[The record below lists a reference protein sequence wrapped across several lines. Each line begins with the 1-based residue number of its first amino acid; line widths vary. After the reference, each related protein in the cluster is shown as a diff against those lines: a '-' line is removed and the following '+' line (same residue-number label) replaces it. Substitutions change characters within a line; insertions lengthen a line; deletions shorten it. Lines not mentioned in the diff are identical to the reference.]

1 VAPNQ
6 PTDAGSGGSSSAPV
20 FSSPSPPEN
29 SPGKAPTSRRVKLAV
44 AYDGTAYAG
53 WQIQP
58 NGTTIQEVMEG
69 AFSRILQEPV
79 RLRAAGRTDAG
90 VHAREQVVDFA
101 DAGVRDLETIVRGGN
116 ALLPPDIRILS
127 ASDVPETF
135 DARRHATEK
144 EYRYF
149 LYLSPVDSP
158 FLSRYAWRIEKLLD
172 PDAVREGLSRLV
184 GEHDFTSFRGQGCT
198 AISPVRTI
206 FRAEVAK
213 HDVPGLFSIDVA
225 GSGFLRHMVRNIVG
239 TVVNAGKGKHSAD
252 HVGEILRARD
262 RCAAGVNAPPH
273 GLFLWSVSY

>member
-1 VAPNQ
+1 M
-6 PTDAGSGGSSSAPV
+6 
-20 FSSPSPPEN
+20 
-29 SPGKAPTSRRVKLAV
+29 SRRVKLAV

-58 NGTTIQEVMEG
+58 NGTAIQEVMEG

-127 ASDVPETF
+127 ASVVPETF

-149 LYLSPVDSP
+149 LYLSAVDSP
-158 FLSRYAWRIEKLLD
+158 FLSRYAWRVEKLLD
-172 PDAVREGLSRLV
+172 PDAVRESLSRLV

>member
-1 VAPNQ
+1 M
-6 PTDAGSGGSSSAPV
+6 
-20 FSSPSPPEN
+20 
-29 SPGKAPTSRRVKLAV
+29 SRRVKLTV
-44 AYDGTAYAG
+44 SYDGTAYAG
-53 WQIQP
+53 WQVQP

-116 ALLPPDIRILS
+116 ALLPPAIRVLS
-127 ASDVPETF
+127 ASVAPETF

-158 FLSRYAWRIEKLLD
+158 FLSRYAWHIEAPLD
-172 PDAVREGLSRLV
+172 LEAVREGLSHLV
-184 GEHDFTSFRGQGCT
+184 GEHDFSSFRGQGCN
-198 AISPVRTI
+198 AISPVRTV

-213 HDVPGLFSIDVA
+213 HDVPGLVSIDVA
-225 GSGFLRHMVRNIVG
+225 GAGFLRHMVRNIVG

-252 HVGEILRARD
+252 HIGEILRARD
-262 RCAAGVNAPPH
+262 RSAAGVNAPPN
-273 GLFLWSVSY
+273 GLFLWRVSY

>member
-1 VAPNQ
+1 MP
-6 PTDAGSGGSSSAPV
+6 
-20 FSSPSPPEN
+20 
-29 SPGKAPTSRRVKLAV
+29 RRVKLAV

-90 VHAREQVVDFA
+90 VHAREQIVDFA

-116 ALLPPDIRILS
+116 ALLPPAIRVLS
-127 ASDVPETF
+127 ASVAPETF

-158 FLSRYAWRIEKLLD
+158 FLSRYAWHIEKLLD
-172 PDAVREGLSRLV
+172 LDAVREGLSHLA

-206 FRAEVAK
+206 FRAEVVK
-213 HDVPGLFSIDVA
+213 HDVPGLFSIDVS

-252 HVGEILRARD
+252 HVGEILQARD
-262 RCAAGVNAPPH
+262 RSAAGVNAPPN
-273 GLFLWSVSY
+273 GLFLWRVAY

>member
-1 VAPNQ
+1 M
-6 PTDAGSGGSSSAPV
+6 
-20 FSSPSPPEN
+20 
-29 SPGKAPTSRRVKLAV
+29 SRRVKLAV

-58 NGTTIQEVMEG
+58 NGPTVQAVMEDVF
-69 AFSRILQEPV
+69 ARILQEAV

-101 DAGVRDLETIVRGGN
+101 DAGVRDLETIVHGGN

-127 ASDVPETF
+127 AGEAPEAF

-149 LYLSPVDSP
+149 LYISPVPSP
-158 FLSRYAWRIEKLLD
+158 FLSRYAWHIEKPIDLV
-172 PDAVREGLSRLV
+172 AVREGLSLLV

-198 AISPVRTI
+198 AVSPVRTV
-206 FRAEVAK
+206 FRAEVTK

-225 GSGFLRHMVRNIVG
+225 GAGFLRHMVRNIVG
-239 TVVNAGKGKHSAD
+239 TVVTAGKGRHSAD
-252 HVGEILRARD
+252 HVGEILQARN
-262 RCAAGVNAPPH
+262 RSSAGVNAPPH
-273 GLFLWSVSY
+273 GLFLWRVSY

>member
-1 VAPNQ
+1 MP
-6 PTDAGSGGSSSAPV
+6 
-20 FSSPSPPEN
+20 
-29 SPGKAPTSRRVKLAV
+29 RRVKLAV

-127 ASDVPETF
+127 ASVVPETF
-135 DARRHATEK
+135 DSRRHATEK

-172 PDAVREGLSRLV
+172 VDAVRESLSRLV

>member
-1 VAPNQ
+1 M
-6 PTDAGSGGSSSAPV
+6 THPV
-20 FSSPSPPEN
+20 
-29 SPGKAPTSRRVKLAV
+29 RRVKLTV

-53 WQIQP
+53 WQVQP

-101 DAGVRDLETIVRGGN
+101 DAGVRDLETIVHGGN
-116 ALLPPDIRILS
+116 GLLPPDIRILS
-127 ASDVPETF
+127 ASVVPETF
-135 DARRHATEK
+135 DAMRHATEK

-149 LYLSPVDSP
+149 LYLSPVASP
-158 FLSRYAWRIEKLLD
+158 FLSRYAWHIEKPLD
-172 PDAVREGLSRLV
+172 LVAVRQGLSRLV

-198 AISPVRTI
+198 AKSPVRTV

-239 TVVNAGKGKHSAD
+239 TVVDAGKGKQAPER
-252 HVGEILRARD
+252 VREILLARARS
-262 RCAAGVNAPPH
+262 AAGVTAPGH
-273 GLFLWSVSY
+273 GLFLWRVAF